1 MVDYGG
7 IPPDITSALMYA
19 GSGST
24 SLQAAASAWNSLS
37 AELSSAAA
45 DYDTVVTR
53 LASEEWLGP
62 SSTAMANAVQPYV
75 QWMSNTAAQAE
86 TAATQARAAAAAYE
100 QAFAA
105 TVPPPLIAANRAELT
120 QALQTNV
127 MGQNSNIIAQ
137 LEQQYSEFWAQDAAT
152 MYQYASQSQAASK
165 VANFVSPT
173 TMTNPAGQALLTTAT
188 AQAAASPAA
197 TTSTSTIQQVITA
210 LQKYATALTTPNYV
224 NSGSTAVTDPT
235 GLFQLI
241 FGTSTLPTSLN
252 AFASDYSPIASVLYN
267 TEGLPY
273 FSIGMANN
281 FVQASKTLGLLGGAA
296 PAAAA
301 PAAAGGGLGGLG
313 AALGGGVGGGVGGG
327 GSAVAAGVGAGA
339 PVGGLSVPPGWSAAT
354 APATGATNAPLPV
367 TSISGAPEGA
377 GAGNLLGGMPLAG
390 APGFGGGGA
399 GPRYGF
405 KPTVMGRPPF
415 AG

>member
-1 MVDYGG
+1 VVDYGG

-53 LASEEWLGP
+53 LASEEWLGS

-120 QALQTNV
+120 QALSTNV
-127 MGQNSNIIAQ
+127 LGQNSNIIAQ

-152 MYQYASQSQAASK
+152 MYQYASQSAAASK

-173 TMTNPAGQALLTTAT
+173 AITNPAGQALLTTAT

-197 TTSTSTIQQVITA
+197 TTSTSTIQQVITT
-210 LQKYATALTTPNYV
+210 LQKYFTALTTPNYV

-235 GLFQLI
+235 GIFQLI

-301 PAAAGGGLGGLG
+301 PAVGGGLGGLG
-313 AALGGGVGGGVGGG
+313 AALGGGVGGGAGGAA
-327 GSAVAAGVGAGA
+327 SVAAGVGAGA

-354 APATGATNAPLPV
+354 APATGAATNAPLPI

-377 GAGNLLGGMPLAG
+377 GGGNLLGGMPLAG
-390 APGFGGGGA
+390 APGFSGA
-399 GPRYGF
+399 GSGPRYGF

>member
-1 MVDYGG
+1 VVDFGG
-7 IPPDITSALMYA
+7 IPPEVNSALMYA
-19 GSGST
+19 GAGST
-24 SLQAAASAWNSLS
+24 PLQAAASAWNSLA

-53 LASEEWLGP
+53 LASEEWLG
-62 SSTAMANAVQPYV
+62 SSSASMASAVQPYV
-75 QWMSNTAAQAE
+75 QWMSNTSAQAE

-100 QAFAA
+100 QAFSA

-127 MGQNSNIIAQ
+127 LGQNSNIIAQ
-137 LEQQYSEFWAQDAAT
+137 LEAQYSEFWAQDAAT
-152 MYQYASQSQAASK
+152 MYQYASQSAAASK
-165 VANFVSPT
+165 VANFTSPT
-173 TMTNPAGQALLTTAT
+173 AITNPAGQALQASAT
-188 AQAAASPAA
+188 AQSAASSAA
-197 TTSTSTIQQVITA
+197 TSPVSIQQLITT
-210 LQKYATALTTPNYV
+210 LENYFTAITTPNAV
-224 NSGSTAVTDPT
+224 TTGSSAITDPT

-241 FGTSTLPTSLN
+241 FGTSTLPTSLT
-252 AFASDYSPIASVLYN
+252 AFASDYSPIAGVLYN

-301 PAAAGGGLGGLG
+301 PAAAGGLGGLG
-313 AALGGGVGGGVGGG
+313 AALGGGLGGVAGGAGGGA
-327 GSAVAAGVGAGA
+327 SVAAGVGAGA

-354 APATGATNAPLPV
+354 APATGATSGPLPV

>member
-1 MVDYGG
+1 VVDYGG
-7 IPPDITSALMYA
+7 IPPDVTSALMYA

-53 LASEEWLGP
+53 LASEEWLGQ
-62 SSTAMANAVQPYV
+62 SSSAMASAVQPYV
-75 QWMSNTAAQAE
+75 QWMGNTAAQAE

-127 MGQNSNIIAQ
+127 LGQNSNLIAQ
-137 LEQQYSEFWAQDAAT
+137 LEQQYSEFWAQDAAM
-152 MYQYASQSQAASK
+152 MYQYANQSAAASK
-165 VANFVSPT
+165 VANFASPT
-173 TMTNPAGQALLTTAT
+173 AITNPAGQALQTTAT

-197 TTSTSTIQQVITA
+197 TSTSTIQQLITG
-210 LQKYATALTTPNYV
+210 LQKSFTSLTTPNYV

-235 GLFQLI
+235 GLFQLL

-301 PAAAGGGLGGLG
+301 PAAAGGLGGLG
-313 AALGGGVGGGVGGG
+313 AALGGGVGGGAAGGA
-327 GSAVAAGVGAGA
+327 SAVSAGVGAGA

-377 GAGNLLGGMPLAG
+377 GAGNLLGGMPLSG
-390 APGFGGGGA
+390 VPGFGGGGA

>member
-120 QALQTNV
+120 QAVQTNV
-127 MGQNSNIIAQ
+127 MGQNSSIIAQ

-165 VANFVSPT
+165 VANFASPT
-173 TMTNPAGQALLTTAT
+173 AMTNPAGQVMQTNAT
-188 AQAAASPAA
+188 AQSAASSAA
-197 TTSTSTIQQVITA
+197 TTSTNTIQQVITA
-210 LQKYATALTTPNYV
+210 LQKYFTALTTPNYV

-235 GLFQLI
+235 GLFQLL

-354 APATGATNAPLPV
+354 APATAATNAPLPV

>member
-1 MVDYGG
+1 MVDFGG
-7 IPPDITSALMYA
+7 MAPEITSALMYA
-19 GSGST
+19 GAGSAP
-24 SLQAAASAWNSLS
+24 LQAAASAWNSLS

-53 LASEEWLGP
+53 LASEEWLGS
-62 SSTAMANAVQPYV
+62 SSTAMASAVQPYV

-137 LEQQYSEFWAQDAAT
+137 LESQYSEFWAQDAGT
-152 MYQYASQSQAASK
+152 MYQYASQSAAASK
-165 VANFVSPT
+165 VANFASPT
-173 TMTNPAGQALLTTAT
+173 AITNPAGPALQSTAT

-197 TTSTSTIQQVITA
+197 SSTTTIQSVISTLEKYFTA
-210 LQKYATALTTPNYV
+210 ITTPNSV
-224 NSGSTAVTDPT
+224 TTGSSAITDPT
-235 GLFQLI
+235 GLFQLV
-241 FGTSTLPTSLN
+241 FGTSTLPTSLS
-252 AFASDYSPIASVLYN
+252 AFASDYSPIAGVLYN

-281 FVQASKTLGLLGGAA
+281 FVQASKTLGLLGGPASA
-296 PAAAA
+296 AAAA
-301 PAAAGGGLGGLG
+301 PAAGGGLGGLG
-313 AALGGGVGGGVGGG
+313 AALGGGVGGGAGGG
-327 GSAVAAGVGAGA
+327 ASVAAGVGAGA

-354 APATGATNAPLPV
+354 APATGCHEWAT
-367 TSISGAPEGA
+367 A
-377 GAGNLLGGMPLAG
+377 GYQHQRRPGGC
-390 APGFGGGGA
+390 
-399 GPRYGF
+399 RC
-405 KPTVMGRPPF
+405 R
-415 AG
+415 

>member
-7 IPPDITSALMYA
+7 IPPDVTSALMYA

-53 LASEEWLGP
+53 LASEEWLGQS
-62 SSTAMANAVQPYV
+62 SSTMASAVQPYV
-75 QWMSNTAAQAE
+75 QWMGNTAAQAE

-127 MGQNSNIIAQ
+127 LGQNSNLIAQ
-137 LEQQYSEFWAQDAAT
+137 LEQQYSEFWAQDAAM
-152 MYQYASQSQAASK
+152 MYQYANQSAAASK
-165 VANFVSPT
+165 VANFASPT
-173 TMTNPAGQALLTTAT
+173 AITNPAGQALQTTAT

-197 TTSTSTIQQVITA
+197 TSTSTIQQLITG
-210 LQKYATALTTPNYV
+210 LQKYFTALTTPNYV

-235 GLFQLI
+235 GLFQLL

-301 PAAAGGGLGGLG
+301 PAAAGGLGGLG
-313 AALGGGVGGGVGGG
+313 AALGGGVGGGAAGGA
-327 GSAVAAGVGAGA
+327 SAVSAGVGAGA

-354 APATGATNAPLPV
+354 APATAATNAPLPV

-377 GAGNLLGGMPLAG
+377 GAGNLLGGMPLSG
-390 APGFGGGGA
+390 VPGFGGGGA

>member
-1 MVDYGG
+1 VVDFGG
-7 IPPDITSALMYA
+7 MAPEITSALMYA
-19 GSGST
+19 GAGSAP
-24 SLQAAASAWNSLS
+24 LQAAASAWNSLS

-53 LASEEWLGP
+53 LASEEWLGS
-62 SSTAMANAVQPYV
+62 SSTAMASAVQPYV

-137 LEQQYSEFWAQDAAT
+137 LESQYSEFWAQDAGT
-152 MYQYASQSQAASK
+152 MYQYASQSAAASK
-165 VANFVSPT
+165 VANFASPT
-173 TMTNPAGQALLTTAT
+173 AITNPAGQALQSTAT

-197 TTSTSTIQQVITA
+197 SSTTTIQSVITT
-210 LQKYATALTTPNYV
+210 LEKYFTAITTPNSV
-224 NSGSTAVTDPT
+224 TTGSSAITDPT
-235 GLFQLI
+235 GLFQLV
-241 FGTSTLPTSLN
+241 FGTSTLPTSLS
-252 AFASDYSPIASVLYN
+252 AFASDYSPIAGVLYN

-281 FVQASKTLGLLGGAA
+281 FVQASKTLGLLGGPASA
-296 PAAAA
+296 AAAA
-301 PAAAGGGLGGLG
+301 PAAGGGLGGLG
-313 AALGGGVGGGVGGG
+313 AALGGGVGGGAGGG
-327 GSAVAAGVGAGA
+327 ASVAAGVGAGA

-354 APATGATNAPLPV
+354 APATGATNGPLPV

-399 GPRYGF
+399 GPKYGF

>member
-1 MVDYGG
+1 
-7 IPPDITSALMYA
+7 
-19 GSGST
+19 
-24 SLQAAASAWNSLS
+24 
-37 AELSSAAA
+37 
-45 DYDTVVTR
+45 
-53 LASEEWLGP
+53 
-62 SSTAMANAVQPYV
+62 
-75 QWMSNTAAQAE
+75 
-86 TAATQARAAAAAYE
+86 
-100 QAFAA
+100 
-105 TVPPPLIAANRAELT
+105 
-120 QALQTNV
+120 

-137 LEQQYSEFWAQDAAT
+137 LESQYSEFWAQDAGT
-152 MYQYASQSQAASK
+152 MYQYASQSAAASK
-165 VANFVSPT
+165 VANFASPT
-173 TMTNPAGQALLTTAT
+173 AITNPAGQALQTNAV

-197 TTSTSTIQQVITA
+197 SSATTIQSVIGE
-210 LQKYATALTTPNYV
+210 LQKYFTALTTPNYV

-281 FVQASKTLGLLGGAA
+281 FVQASKTLGLLGGPAS
-296 PAAAA
+296 AAAA
-301 PAAAGGGLGGLG
+301 PAAAGGLGGLG

-327 GSAVAAGVGAGA
+327 ASVAAGVGAGA

-354 APATGATNAPLPV
+354 APATAATNAPLPV

-390 APGFGGGGA
+390 APGFGGGGGA

>member
-1 MVDYGG
+1 MVDFGG
-7 IPPDITSALMYA
+7 MPPEVNSALMYA
-19 GSGST
+19 GAGST
-24 SLQAAASAWNSLS
+24 PLQAAASAWNSLS

-53 LASEEWLGP
+53 LASEEWLGT
-62 SSTAMANAVQPYV
+62 SSTAMASAVQPYV
-75 QWMSNTAAQAE
+75 SWMSNTAAQAE

-120 QALQTNV
+120 SALQTNV
-127 MGQNSNIIAQ
+127 LGQNSNIIAQ

-152 MYQYASQSQAASK
+152 MYQYASQSAAASK

-173 TMTNPAGQALLTTAT
+173 AITNPAGQALQASAT
-188 AQAAASPAA
+188 AQSAASSAA
-197 TTSTSTIQQVITA
+197 SSPVTIQQVIQELENYFTA
-210 LQKYATALTTPNYV
+210 LVTPNP
-224 NSGSTAVTDPT
+224 TAPLTPVTDQT
-235 GLFQLI
+235 GIFQTI

-281 FVQASKTLGLLGGAA
+281 FVQASKTLGLLGGASA
-296 PAAAA
+296 AAAAA
-301 PAAAGGGLGGLG
+301 PAAGGGLGGLG

-327 GSAVAAGVGAGA
+327 GVAAGVGAGA
-339 PVGGLSVPPGWSAAT
+339 PVGGLSVPPGWSSAT
-354 APATGATNAPLPV
+354 APVSAPTNAPLPV

-390 APGFGGGGA
+390 APGFGGVGG
-399 GPRYGF
+399 GPKYGF